1 MRRSALWA
9 KQLLRSKLQK
19 KVALNIDYMLQVPG
33 KIVLSGWVGSRTD
46 PATSISWSNGSTK
59 STLESKLFKFTRA
72 DVIGQLGFQG
82 ESHCFGF
89 IVVIDGLSDV
99 ANLVASVNGISFPLA
114 GQKFNSVT
122 SPNIVAGQA
131 GEKGALALKFIEKND
146 VASGQVA
153 TATAAITLDPEI
165 MKIQTELGTLNLHA
179 EDFVERA
186 RAGVLDRVQSV
197 WKKRTS
203 KPNPVRVVTHGV
215 LPDDPALS
223 IIVPIYGRYDFVQH
237 QVASFSDDENF
248 ANVEVIYVLDDPSL
262 KHEFLVTCEGVFKTF
277 GLPFKLVVSTQ
288 NLGFAGANNLG
299 VANARAERVLLLNSD
314 ILPSKPGWTQD
325 LIKTFE
331 SLDNVG
337 ILGAA
342 LLYEDNSVQH
352 MAMEFRRDSSFP
364 GLWLNHHPCKGMPW
378 DLVKS
383 RGVTKVQLTTG
394 ACMLMKKSLYE
405 EVGGFDPLYVLG
417 DFEDSDLCL
426 KVLQHGFDIYVD
438 NDVVLYHLE
447 RLSQGLVSEDNWK
460 TKLTMLNNVHQLNKW
475 ESQIE
480 RVVEE

>member
-1 MRRSALWA
+1 MRRPALWA

-19 KVALNIDYMLQVPG
+19 KVILNIDYMLQAPG
-33 KIVLSGWVGSRTD
+33 KMVLSGWVGSRTD
-46 PATSISWSNGSTK
+46 PTSSISWSDGSTK
-59 STLESKLFKFTRA
+59 STLESELFKFTRA

-82 ESHCFGF
+82 ETHCFGF
-89 IVVIDGLSDV
+89 IVVIDGLTDV
-99 ANLVASVNGISFPLA
+99 ANLVASVNGKSFPLSN
-114 GQKFNSVT
+114 QKFNSVT

-131 GEKGALALKFIEKND
+131 GEKGALALKFIEQND
-146 VASGQVA
+146 VASGQIA
-153 TATAAITLDPEI
+153 TTTAAISLDPEI
-165 MKIQTELGTLNLHA
+165 MKIQTELATLNLHS

-186 RAGVLDRVQSV
+186 RAGVLERVHGV

-203 KPNPVRVVTHGV
+203 KPNPARVVTHGV
-215 LPDDPALS
+215 LPNDPALS

-237 QVASFSDDENF
+237 QVASFSHDENF
-248 ANVEVIYVLDDPSL
+248 SKVEVIYVLDDPSL
-262 KHEFLVTCEGVFKTF
+262 KHEFLVTCEGIFKTF
-277 GLPFKLVVSTQ
+277 GLPFKLVVSRQ

-299 VANARAERVLLLNSD
+299 VSHARAEKVLLLNSD

-325 LIKTFE
+325 LVKTFD
-331 SLDNVG
+331 SLDNIG
-337 ILGAA
+337 ILGAV

-364 GLWLNHHPCKGMPW
+364 GLWMNHHPCKGMPW

-383 RGVTKVQLTTG
+383 RGVTKAQLTTG
-394 ACMLMKKSLYE
+394 ACMLLEKSLYE
-405 EVGGFDPLYVLG
+405 EVGGFDPMYVLG

-426 KVLQHGFDIYVD
+426 KVIEKGLNIYID

-475 ESQIE
+475 EPLIE
-480 RVVEE
+480 QVVGE